1 MRRDRMS
8 IVVPDPFS
16 GRQGRLLKAAL
27 GLWVVAWMATGAA
40 AGVQIWQLAGLSS
53 AAVESGEAL
62 DSAGAALQL
71 VGRLPVVGP
80 RSERLGGEVRDAAER
95 IQQSAAT
102 SQAHIRRLSVL
113 VGLSIA
119 FIPLAP
125 VLAVVPVGMARAR
138 EAKSVRRRLGD
149 AADDSALEEF
159 LAHRAV
165 QNLPYETLRAVSAR
179 PWDDLEAGNYRLLAN
194 AELSRLGLARESRP
208 RQDT

>member
-1 MRRDRMS
+1 MTV
-8 IVVPDPFS
+8 VVPDPFS
-16 GRQGRLLKAAL
+16 DRQGRVLKAVLAV
-27 GLWVVAWMATGAA
+27 WAVAWMATGAA

-71 VGRLPVVGP
+71 LGRLPVVGP
-80 RSERLGGEVRDAAER
+80 RSQRLGGEVRAAAER
-95 IQQSAAT
+95 IQESAAT

-125 VLAVVPVGMARAR
+125 VLAVYVPVRMARAR
-138 EAKSVRRRLGD
+138 EARSVRRRLGD
-149 AADDSALEEF
+149 AADDPALEQF

-165 QNLPYETLRAVSAR
+165 QNLPYETLRSVSDR
-179 PWDDLEAGNYRLLAN
+179 PWADLEAGNYRLLAN
-194 AELSRLGLARESRP
+194 AELTRLGLARKSR
-208 RQDT
+208 RQSR